1 MGLLHA
7 CQRMRFSRRVQY
19 AICGIFDLAYNGA
32 GEPVRVRAIG
42 ERQQI
47 PYRFLEQIFQS
58 LRRADLVRGKRG
70 PGGGYVLT
78 RPPEEISLR
87 EVVEAVEGPLGELAL
102 RDLEEA
108 GGAPHRPDFLWRGL
122 AERIAQG
129 LGEVA
134 LSEVCREAVRQ
145 GVARDLPGG
154 FDYQI

>member
-1 MGLLHA
+1 
-7 CQRMRFSRRVQY
+7 MRFSRRVQY
-19 AICGIFDLAYNGA
+19 AICGLFDLAYNGA

-87 EVVEAVEGPLGELAL
+87 DVVEAVEGPLGEVV
-102 RDLEEA
+102 EQEPGE
-108 GGAPHRPDFLWRGL
+108 GGESPHRPDFLWSGL
-122 AERIAQG
+122 AERIAVG

-145 GVARDLPGG
+145 GVARDLPSG